1 MKDILIEIL
10 SPNSLVIVESTVEP
24 GFIEDEMVPIISK
37 SGRLFVSSSFGI
49 LKSSIISNNYQ
60 RLSVNNCFT

>member
-1 MKDILIEIL
+1 
-10 SPNSLVIVESTVEP
+10 
-24 GFIEDEMVPIISK
+24 MVPIISK

>member
-37 SGRLFVSSSFGI
+37 SGRLFVSSSFGNIYAKKFLDI
-49 LKSSIISNNYQ
+49 LNSN
-60 RLSVNNCFT
+60 LGKW